1 MGRKIKLFFA
11 FSALL
16 LTVCKCYDDRGA
28 VTSTNGLSC
37 ENYTDYG
44 FSAWG
49 GEGRAE
55 CFYICPDGTVRQPD
69 IPGKLSA
76 SSPLYSASK
85 ADLDSQFCPGVP
97 QPTPTQ
103 PPASPPPT
111 LAASPTAQASA
122 TAEISPTAPPP
133 LLTGEVPSCD
143 KSMNLINFR
152 MVEPAPDLTGK
163 TLTVQ
168 ISDVESTC
176 AVNPLNASLLTC
188 KSPVPL
194 TFPTRVVVRLDGV
207 VINDFTDNGLG
218 CITN

>member
-1 MGRKIKLFFA
+1 MGRKIKLFLA

-16 LTVCKCYDDRGA
+16 LTVCKCYDDGGA

-37 ENYTDYG
+37 QNYTDYG
-44 FSAWG
+44 FFKWG
-49 GEGRAE
+49 GEERAE
-55 CFYICPDGTVRQPD
+55 CFYVCPDKTIRQPD
-69 IPGKLSA
+69 VAGKFSA

-85 ADLDSQFCPGVP
+85 ADLDSQFCAGVS
-97 QPTPTQ
+97 QPTPTL
-103 PPASPPPT
+103 PPASPSPT
-111 LAASPTAQASA
+111 PAASPTAQASA
-122 TAEISPTAPPP
+122 TAVKSPTPPPP

-168 ISDVESTC
+168 ISDAESTC
-176 AVNPLNASLLTC
+176 AVNPINPSLLTC
-188 KSPVPL
+188 TSPAPL
-194 TFPTRVVVRLDGV
+194 IFPARVVVRLDGV
-207 VINDFTDNGLG
+207 VVNDFTDDGSG